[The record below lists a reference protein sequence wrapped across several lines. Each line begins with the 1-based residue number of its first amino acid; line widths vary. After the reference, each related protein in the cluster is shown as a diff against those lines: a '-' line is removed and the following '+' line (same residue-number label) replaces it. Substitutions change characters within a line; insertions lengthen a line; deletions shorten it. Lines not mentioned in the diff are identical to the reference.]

1 MLSTDEQREICARY
15 GKRDEDGFVHCN
27 ECPLVI
33 SVYWCMCH
41 ANSHYDPDECE
52 FVLDE
57 YNRDMPDYPNEP
69 MYEEN
74 NTG

>member
-1 MLSTDEQREICARY
+1 MLSTDEQRKICAKY
-15 GKRDEDGFVHCN
+15 SQRDENGLVQCN
-27 ECPLVI
+27 RCPLVI

-57 YNRDMPDYPNEP
+57 YNQDMPDYPNEP
-69 MYEEN
+69 MYEEEEDE
-74 NTG
+74 

>member
-15 GKRDEDGFVHCN
+15 SKRDEDGFVHCN

-69 MYEEN
+69 MYKEKDDD
-74 NTG
+74 

>member
-1 MLSTDEQREICARY
+1 MLSTDEQREICSRY
-15 GKRDEDGFVHCN
+15 SKRDEDGFVHCN

-69 MYEEN
+69 MYEEEY
-74 NTG
+74 GE